1 MVWDSCYWQLSELLR
16 HNATIRFILA
26 GSSEESFLHWETA
39 PQGQAGTDFRRKI
52 QLGWGRG
59 YTLLKTKV
67 SSCSPSLVGFSCLF
81 WLFPKCFKSLWR
93 ALLPKEHPKPISSP
107 ALKECGQ
114 LADRRGLAVLWWPSW
129 DAAHPHWSCPRE
141 KGWAALGHRLLSSNP
156 LSQPGDQ
163 RLLPQPCG
171 PAPSHPEFP
180 FPSVHSCC
188 PSSAQPCHCSDS
200 SWDVALKAPADFST

>member
-1 MVWDSCYWQLSELLR
+1 MQ
-16 HNATIRFILA
+16 
-26 GSSEESFLHWETA
+26 
-39 PQGQAGTDFRRKI
+39 
-52 QLGWGRG
+52 QLGLFWLAAQRS
-59 YTLLKTKV
+59 LFSIEKLPLKDRQGLTSGGKYSLDEV
-67 SSCSPSLVGFSCLF
+67 EVTHCSRPKSSCSPSLVGFSCLF

-141 KGWAALGHRLLSSNP
+141 KGRAALGHRLLSSNP

-163 RLLPQPCG
+163 HLLPQPCG
-171 PAPSHPEFP
+171 PESPGRLQHINKSRLTLE
-180 FPSVHSCC
+180 
-188 PSSAQPCHCSDS
+188 
-200 SWDVALKAPADFST
+200 